1 MEWQSDRLKGRSK
14 PRRFYRKAEDAK
26 RLPIIRKLAGQRPT
40 YGYLGIAAL
49 LDRKRRAA
57 DMPVVNAKRVRRIMK
72 GNHAMLLEK
81 HTAVRKAAPMAARS
95 W

>member
-1 MEWQSDRLKGRSK
+1 MEWQFDRSKGRSK
-14 PRRFYRKAEDAK
+14 PRRSYRKAEAAK

-40 YGYLGIAAL
+40 YGYLRIAAL
-49 LDRKRRAA
+49 LDRKRGAA
-57 DMPVVNAKRVRRIMK
+57 DMPVVNAKRVRRILG

-81 HTAVRKAAPMAARS
+81 HTSVRKAAPMTARS